1 VRRNACWGRASQ
13 LTIANG
19 RKPFRE
25 PRVEAYVVRIGSELA
40 QRPREPS
47 LRAEVRNRE

>member
-40 QRPREPS
+40 SGLVNPRF
-47 LRAEVRNRE
+47 RAEVRNRE